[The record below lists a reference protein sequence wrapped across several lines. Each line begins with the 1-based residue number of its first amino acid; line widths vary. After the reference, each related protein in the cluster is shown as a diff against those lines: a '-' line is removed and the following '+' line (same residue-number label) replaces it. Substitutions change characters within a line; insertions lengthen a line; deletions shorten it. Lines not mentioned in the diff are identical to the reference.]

1 MFEEQNNTIT
11 ETMEAAETASEPVCL
26 NEESK
31 DSKTKNIALKAGIVA
46 GAAGLVTGA
55 VVLGK
60 KLWKKHK
67 QKKADCKAKTEN
79 VESEVVDNSEEQK

>member
-11 ETMEAAETASEPVCL
+11 ETMEVAETTSEPVCS
-26 NEESK
+26 NKESK
-31 DSKTKNIALKAGIVA
+31 DSKAKNVALKAGIVA

-55 VVLGK
+55 VILGK

-67 QKKADCKAKTEN
+67 QKKADRKAKTEN